1 MEINYFSI
9 LKLHQRNRGSVGMD
23 QLIHTKLYL
32 ACDYLSMLISRL
44 IRVN

>member
-9 LKLHQRNRGSVGMD
+9 LKLHQRKRGSVGMD
-23 QLIHTKLYL
+23 QLIHTKFYL
-32 ACDYLSMLISRL
+32 ACDNLSMLILKL